1 LSVAAF
7 DNDKT
12 MKLVRLAALIA
23 LFALFPAQAADMPV
37 APPPGTAVSADRLGA
52 TASYLDRRAA
62 LLLIR
67 AAFNVI
73 AREDLPEMLEV
84 DAVRLSRSAPA
95 ETDEQALDL
104 ELLSEGSY
112 FIVSLRYLIEAGG
125 AAWPEDRTEG
135 AYAYD
140 ALVLLESLQAQLF
153 DTVAARA
160 DPLPLLQEV
169 EQIHWQTEGF
179 ADVPAGASR
188 FTGRDELVHQAMT
201 AADMGHA
208 T

>member
-1 LSVAAF
+1 
-7 DNDKT
+7 
-12 MKLVRLAALIA
+12 MA
-23 LFALFPAQAADMPV
+23 LFVVFPAQAADMPA
-37 APPPGTAVSADRLGA
+37 APPPDTAAPADRLAA

-73 AREDLPEMLEV
+73 AREDVREILED
-84 DAVRLSRSAPA
+84 DAVRLSLSAPA
-95 ETDEQALDL
+95 ETDEQRLDL

-125 AAWPEDRTEG
+125 AAWPGDRTEG
-135 AYAYD
+135 AYAFD
-140 ALVLLESLQAQLF
+140 ALVLLDALRAKLF
-153 DTVAARA
+153 DNVGARS
-160 DPLPLLQEV
+160 DPLPLLEAV

-179 ADVPAGASR
+179 AEVPAGASR
-188 FTGRDELVHQAMT
+188 FAARDELVDWAIR
-201 AADMGHA
+201 AADMGEA